1 MKKLL
6 AISMALVLAL
16 ALCACGGGSSSESKS
31 NGFVGKWEMESY
43 NSTVSQADDHT
54 LEVKMEILDDKSFSY
69 SESETDSQGHYL
81 KTIVSGTYTESD
93 NKADFNYTHVSTS
106 NSDNNTSEADE
117 KGTFKGTIDGDKM
130 TIEMERYGDT
140 STIIFKRA

>member
-93 NKADFNYTHVSTS
+93 NKGFT
-106 NSDNNTSEADE
+106 
-117 KGTFKGTIDGDKM
+117 KGRP
-130 TIEMERYGDT
+130 ELRRYVH
-140 STIIFKRA
+140 SAFRINILFIYAS

>member
-81 KTIVSGTYTESD
+81 KTIVSGTCRETPVFIRGSD
-93 NKADFNYTHVSTS
+93 DVVTV
-106 NSDNNTSEADE
+106 
-117 KGTFKGTIDGDKM
+117 GDGLYIKFS
-130 TIEMERYGDT
+130 IGV
-140 STIIFKRA
+140 KK